1 MLIILPYQNKFNKMK
16 RRNFISQTA
25 FIPLVTAQSIFK
37 FEANESQ
44 KPFVI
49 KKGKARHDKHLP
61 FGKNPNDLKVSKK
74 DSQGGFA
81 LLEYIGK
88 EKIGP
93 ALHVHLAQDELFFVV
108 EGEYKFLVGEEYHEL
123 TSGDCIFLPR
133 GIPHTWI
140 QRSTHGRLIY
150 LVSPAGS
157 FEDFFEE
164 IISLKSP
171 PTKEL
176 IDDIHKRHQMVVL
189 GPPLS
194 L

>member
-1 MLIILPYQNKFNKMK
+1 MK
-16 RRNFISQTA
+16 RRNFLSQTA
-25 FIPLVTAQSIFK
+25 ILPMFSAGSIFM
-37 FEANESQ
+37 FEANETQ

-49 KKGKARHDKHLP
+49 KKGQARYNKHLP

-74 DSQGGFA
+74 DTAGGFA
-81 LLEYIGK
+81 LLEYEGK
-88 EKIGP
+88 EKTGP
-93 ALHVHLAQDELFFVV
+93 HLHVHHAQDELFFVV
-108 EGEYKFLVGEEYHEL
+108 EGCYKFRVGEEYHEL
-123 TSGDCIFLPR
+123 KEGDCIFLPR
-133 GIPHTWI
+133 AIPHTWI
-140 QRSTHGRLIY
+140 QTSDYGRLIY

-171 PTKEL
+171 PTKE
-176 IDDIHKRHQMVVL
+176 IMDSIHKRHQMEVL